1 MITKKLISQT
11 IPTVYNDKNEFN
23 NSSEN
28 LTLTSSSFLPPNKQQ
43 LNPKRMDIKSVN
55 YFGSKSSTNFKKF
68 NKQHVNSNDLNQ
80 AKNSNYYNFNSNSYN
95 FYNTSFSNENL
106 EKFKTN
112 SNSDL
117 NQESFILPKN
127 KQQTF
132 QKYAIERHINHFKP
146 QNLNSNNSKMMITKM
161 LNGNIDEGLKKES
174 FLSSKD
180 TNNKESET
188 NKIVSK
194 QVKYYL
200 KKFFFYIF
208 LFN

>member
-11 IPTVYNDKNEFN
+11 IPTVYNDKDEFN
-23 NSSEN
+23 NLSEN
-28 LTLTSSSFLPPNKQQ
+28 FTLTSSSYLT
-43 LNPKRMDIKSVN
+43 PKRQELDHKQMDLKSVN
-55 YFGSKSSTNFKKF
+55 YFGSKSSTNFKKV

-112 SNSDL
+112 SINSDL

-127 KQQTF
+127 KQQSF

-146 QNLNSNNSKMMITKM
+146 QNLNSNNTKMMITKM
-161 LNGNIDEGLKKES
+161 LNGNIDDGPRNEPN
-174 FLSSKD
+174 FNSKD
-180 TNNKESET
+180 TNLKQAKTENS
-188 NKIVSK
+188 KIVSE
-194 QVKYYL
+194 YL
-200 KKFFFYIF
+200 NII
-208 LFN
+208 